1 MTTPLPLSPLEL
13 DWVARIRAGDGAAFE
28 AMFRQYY
35 EPLLR
40 FALTYLPVRESAEDL
55 VQDVFYRIWEH
66 RERWAVRT
74 TLAAY
79 LYAAVRNRALDYVRH
94 QLVEQQWEERA
105 LLARDVTAATLR
117 VPPVSALAQLELG
130 ELDLVIRRAV
140 DRLPERCR
148 QTFLLSRVHGLAY
161 AEIAAVMGTSVKTVK
176 IQMGR
181 ALKAL
186 RAAVAASDR

>member
-79 LYAAVRNRALDYVRH
+79 LYAAVRHRALDSLSEHAYGIY
-94 QLVEQQWEERA
+94 LVHYAPVVWLQYA
-105 LLARDVTAATLR
+105 LLGSDLPVPAKAAT
-117 VPPVSALAQLELG
+117 VFAIALAVSWAASAGSARLLRF
-130 ELDLVIRRAV
+130 DLTARRAIA
-140 DRLPERCR
+140 DRSE
-148 QTFLLSRVHGLAY
+148 
-161 AEIAAVMGTSVKTVK
+161 
-176 IQMGR
+176 
-181 ALKAL
+181 
-186 RAAVAASDR
+186 

>member
-13 DWVARIRAGDGAAFE
+13 DWVARIRAGDAAAFE
-28 AMFRQYY
+28 AMFRRYY

-40 FALTYLPVRESAEDL
+40 FALTYLPVRETAEDL
-55 VQDVFYRIWEH
+55 VQDVFYRIWEQ

-79 LYAAVRNRALDYVRH
+79 LYGAVRNRALDYVRH

-105 LLARDVTAATLR
+105 LLARDVTAAALR
-117 VPPVSALAQLELG
+117 VPPASALAQLELD

-148 QTFLLSRVHGLAY
+148 QTFLLSREHGLAY

-186 RAAVAASDR
+186 RAAVAASDT